1 MKTEDNK
8 VVIVD
13 IGCVS
18 ALFLQCFVSFGTY
31 WTVNHNSGA
40 KEQLL

>member
-18 ALFLQCFVSFGTY
+18 ALFLQWFVSFSTY
-31 WTVNHNSGA
+31 IG
-40 KEQLL
+40 L